1 LDYSRSVFAVVCPL
15 VPQMALLPVVSRLS
29 PFFDDINKQTA
40 AFQNLQSIYYI
51 DYQSCLK
58 PVW

>member
-1 LDYSRSVFAVVCPL
+1 LAYSRSVFAAVRPL